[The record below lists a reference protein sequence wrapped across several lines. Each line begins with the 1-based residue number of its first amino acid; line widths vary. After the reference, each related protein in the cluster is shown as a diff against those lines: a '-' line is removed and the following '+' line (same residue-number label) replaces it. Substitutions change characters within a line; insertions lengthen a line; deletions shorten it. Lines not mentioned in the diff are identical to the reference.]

1 LTEYTASNFN
11 GTMTGDLLTVS
22 FDFSAYRV
30 PINGVTG
37 LRDGQVEELFSNIGN
52 HPLDLTALGD
62 TDPFPGTIWV
72 ANYGSGAITV
82 FEPNDYDGTSPT
94 CTGAYDITLDED
106 GDGFSNADEIDN
118 GTDPCS
124 AGSQP
129 ADWDGDFISNLNDPD
144 DDNDGLPDGLDP
156 FAIDDQ
162 NGRSTTLPVLYT
174 WENDAPDPGGFLG
187 LGFTGLM
194 ANGIDEYDSL
204 FDPTKMTAGGAAG
217 VLTVDSVSEGDA
229 RGSSN
234 SQEYAFQFGVDL
246 PLDVASSARTRIA
259 SPFAGLTPSAGQS
272 MGIFVGDGFQDD
284 YVKVVVAGD
293 GGGAVQLMTEYGG
306 IDNDIAS
313 VALDL
318 TDIVAVDLQLLMDP
332 IVGEITAHFNTD
344 DGTGFG
350 PWTQVGGPVS
360 LPTDWLSSATAPTIG
375 IISTSSG
382 PAPEFP
388 ATWDFIEVVEV
399 TPTQT
404 SALGVSPGV
413 VDFGVVTVGDSVS
426 DAVVLSNLGG
436 SGDPQVTVTGVTL
449 GGADAA
455 EFSHDLVVPV
465 ILDPGETVAVN
476 VAHTAAD
483 VGSKTAI
490 LSFQHDGSNSPTTV
504 DLTAED
510 VDPGAAVGSAL
521 LSVTAS
527 GGFDAS
533 TFNGGSFVV
542 ENTSTG
548 GVRIAEVTVD
558 LRGSLVTDAVFD
570 PDGLAGDPAG
580 KGFTPD
586 SGGPATGL
594 GSHSFGSPHDDGYD
608 TLTVDFSDFDPGE
621 VFTFSADIDPTSIRG
636 APAPGPNDSGSVS
649 GLELSGAPVTVTFT
663 DGSTITGNLFAGP
676 TNAGHG
682 EVFIEQTTTT
692 TPVISIVGESSP
704 TTLTDPN
711 ITVRITG
718 TPGDTVKLIHTESGL
733 FLDGVPNGGFDID
746 PYESNNVIS
755 ITRHTITIEPDGTT
769 DLPIVLTKTS
779 PETGINTL
787 IATTTNP
794 TTGAHTHTTNT
805 LTIQHNPS

>member
-1 LTEYTASNFN
+1 MQWTFPVVPGE
-11 GTMTGDLLTVS
+11 
-22 FDFSAYRV
+22 YRV
-30 PINGVTG
+30 NLYFSELYQGAFAVGARQFDVAIEGNLVLDNFDVFAQVGSFAALATSHDVVVT
-37 LRDGQVEELFSNIGN
+37 D
-52 HPLDLTALGD
+52 
-62 TDPFPGTIWV
+62 
-72 ANYGSGAITV
+72 
-82 FEPNDYDGTSPT
+82 
-94 CTGAYDITLDED
+94 
-106 GDGFSNADEIDN
+106 
-118 GTDPCS
+118 
-124 AGSQP
+124 
-129 ADWDGDFISNLNDPD
+129 SNLNIVFGHVVENP
-144 DDNDGLPDGLDP
+144 
-156 FAIDDQ
+156 AIKAI
-162 NGRSTTLPVLYT
+162 
-174 WENDAPDPGGFLG
+174 E
-187 LGFTGLM
+187 
-194 ANGIDEYDSL
+194 
-204 FDPTKMTAGGAAG
+204 
-217 VLTVDSVSEGDA
+217 
-229 RGSSN
+229 
-234 SQEYAFQFGVDL
+234 
-246 PLDVASSARTRIA
+246 
-259 SPFAGLTPSAGQS
+259 
-272 MGIFVGDGFQDD
+272 
-284 YVKVVVAGD
+284 
-293 GGGAVQLMTEYGG
+293 
-306 IDNDIAS
+306 
-313 VALDL
+313 
-318 TDIVAVDLQLLMDP
+318 
-332 IVGEITAHFNTD
+332 
-344 DGTGFG
+344 
-350 PWTQVGGPVS
+350 
-360 LPTDWLSSATAPTIG
+360 
-375 IISTSSG
+375 IISLQ
-382 PAPEFP
+382 
-388 ATWDFIEVVEV
+388 
-399 TPTQT
+399 TQPGV
-404 SALGVSPGV
+404 LGVSPGV
-413 VDFGVVTVGDSVS
+413 VDFGVVAVGDSVS